1 MHCFTWKLK
10 EFKSSGRDFSLSI
23 SILATSAF
31 KQAKFDFVPKL
42 DVSAPVVPVIQLLF
56 FH

>member
-1 MHCFTWKLK
+1 MK
-10 EFKSSGRDFSLSI
+10 RDFSLSI

-42 DVSAPVVPVIQLLF
+42 DVSAAVVPVIQLLF
-56 FH
+56 FHYNVQMV